1 MKLSKNLGR
10 IATTFLATAML
21 ASVAAVPAFA
31 DVDDLNVAEG
41 KVTIPVNLAVDST
54 ETTPAMSTVYTVG
67 YLGEGDVVHEGD
79 LKGQEGDIKGVAD
92 NSTDLTVSIAA
103 NTTPTPVSET
113 NYGIVSDNL
122 VLDFDTTA
130 FRERGPGIY
139 EYTLTETASTLPTGV
154 DADGP
159 FLLRVWV
166 VNEEKDG
173 QLTGELVVSGAELYA
188 QTGEGQYSED
198 KQDSIDKEYTTYSL
212 TLTKEI
218 AGKFASKNTP
228 FTFNI
233 TFQAPDGENYTGTF
247 YTAYSG
253 TASGDVSDVV
263 FNNGS
268 SESVTASLKHDGT
281 ITVTGIPSDF
291 TYTISETDAQGY
303 TTDIVVDDEQA
314 GDAADTEK
322 SVNGNMSDATTQD
335 DKAVNV
341 TFTNTSKNDSTV
353 ATGVMM
359 DIAPYALL
367 VVVAAAGCFVFLRKR
382 RED

>member
-79 LKGQEGDIKGVAD
+79 LKGQEGDIKDVAG

-113 NYGIVSDNL
+113 NCGIVSDNL

-130 FRERGPGIY
+130 FGDRGPGIY
-139 EYTLTETASTLPTGV
+139 EYTLTETANTLPTGV

-166 VNEEKDG
+166 VNANEDAPDG
-173 QLTGELVVSGAELYA
+173 TYEIAGAELYVKD
-188 QTGEGQYSED
+188 GDGYSNT

-212 TLTKEI
+212 TLTKKIDGLFASKDTPFEFVVQFTS
-218 AGKFASKNTP
+218 AEGYVGKFA
-228 FTFNI
+228 
-233 TFQAPDGENYTGTF
+233 YTYGGTQ
-247 YTAYSG
+247 
-253 TASGDVSDVV
+253 ASGSNGGDVTFDNETVD
-263 FNNGS
+263 NQETAN
-268 SESVTASLKHDGT
+268 VTLKHGA
-281 ITVTGIPSDF
+281 TVTFTGIPEDVALN
-291 TYTISETDAQGY
+291 IAENADGY
-303 TTDIVVDDEQA
+303 TAVITSNDTDDTTVKNSKTYM
-314 GDAADTEK
+314 GDMRVSGSGSNIE
-322 SVNGNMSDATTQD
+322 VEY
-335 DKAVNV
+335 V
-341 TFTNTSKNDSTV
+341 NTSDDDNIV

-367 VVVAAAGCFVFLRKR
+367 VVAAAAGCFVFLRKR

>member
-21 ASVAAVPAFA
+21 ASVSAIPAFA
-31 DVDDLNVAEG
+31 AVGDLSVAQG
-41 KVTIPVNLAVDST
+41 KVTIPVNLAVDNT
-54 ETTPAMSTVYTVG
+54 ETTPAMSTAYTVG
-67 YLGEGDVVHEGD
+67 YLGETEVVHEGD
-79 LKGQEGDIKGVAD
+79 LKGKEGDIKVVAD

-130 FRERGPGIY
+130 FGDRGPGIY
-139 EYTLTETASTLPTGV
+139 EYTLTETANTLPTGV

-166 VNEEKDG
+166 VNANEDAPDG
-173 QLTGELVVSGAELYA
+173 TYEIAGAELYVKD
-188 QTGEGQYSED
+188 GDGYSNT

-212 TLTKEI
+212 TLTKKI
-218 AGKFASKNTP
+218 DGLFASKNTP

-253 TASGDVSDVV
+253 TASGDVSDVE

-268 SESVTASLKHDGT
+268 SASVTPSLKHDGT

-291 TYTISETDAQGY
+291 TYTISETSADDY
-303 TTDIVVDDEQA
+303 TTDIVVDNKQA
-314 GDAADTEK
+314 GDVADTAK
-322 SVNGNMSDATTQD
+322 SVNGNMSDATAQD

-367 VVVAAAGCFVFLRKR
+367 VVAAAAGCFVFLRKR

>member
-1 MKLSKNLGR
+1 MKLNKTLGR

-21 ASVAAVPAFA
+21 ASVSAVPAFA
-31 DVDDLNVAEG
+31 AKNDLGVNQN
-41 KVTIPVNLAVDST
+41 KVTIPVKLAVDNT
-54 ETTPAMSTVYTVG
+54 ETTPAMSTEYTVG
-67 YLGEGDVVHEGD
+67 YLDAAAIEGD
-79 LKGQEGDIKGVAD
+79 LLGQASDIVINSSDLVAD
-92 NSTDLTVSIAA
+92 IMANSTPDNGTVSTNLELAF
-103 NTTPTPVSET
+103 NTE
-113 NYGIVSDNL
+113 
-122 VLDFDTTA
+122 A
-130 FRERGPGIY
+130 FNTVGRGPGIY
-139 EYTLTETASTLPTGV
+139 EYTLTEGSLPTGV

-188 QTGEGQYSED
+188 QTGDGQYSED

-212 TLTKEI
+212 TLTKKI
-218 AGKFASKNTP
+218 DGLFASKDTP

-233 TFQAPDGENYTGTF
+233 TFQAPDGETYTGTF

-263 FNNGS
+263 FSNGLS
-268 SESVTASLKHDGT
+268 ASVTPSLKHDGT

-291 TYTISETDAQGY
+291 TYTISETNAQGY
-303 TTDIVVDDEQA
+303 TTDIVVDNKQA
-314 GDAADTEK
+314 GDAADTAK
-322 SVNGNMSDATTQD
+322 SINGNMSDATTQD

-341 TFTNTSKNDSTV
+341 TFTNTSTNDSTV

>member
-1 MKLSKNLGR
+1 MKLNKTLGR

-21 ASVAAVPAFA
+21 ASVSAVPAFA
-31 DVDDLNVAEG
+31 AKHDLGVNQN
-41 KVTIPVNLAVDST
+41 KVTIPVKLAVDNT
-54 ETTPAMSTVYTVG
+54 ETTPAMSTEYTVG
-67 YLGEGDVVHEGD
+67 YLDAAAIEGD
-79 LKGQEGDIKGVAD
+79 LLGQASDIVINSSDLVAD
-92 NSTDLTVSIAA
+92 IMANSTPDNGTVSTNLELAF
-103 NTTPTPVSET
+103 NTE
-113 NYGIVSDNL
+113 
-122 VLDFDTTA
+122 A
-130 FRERGPGIY
+130 FNTVGRGPGIY

-173 QLTGELVVSGAELYA
+173 QLTGKLVVSGAELYA
-188 QTGEGQYSED
+188 QTAEGQYSED

-233 TFQAPDGENYTGTF
+233 TFQAPNGENYTGTF

-263 FNNGS
+263 FSNGLS
-268 SESVTASLKHDGT
+268 ASVTPSLKHNGT

-291 TYTISETDAQGY
+291 TYTISETSADGY
-303 TTDIVVDDEQA
+303 TTDIVVDNEQA
-314 GDAADTEK
+314 GDVADTAK
-322 SVNGNMSDATTQD
+322 SVNGNMSAATTQD

-341 TFTNTSKNDSTV
+341 TFTNTSTNDSTV

-367 VVVAAAGCFVFLRKR
+367 VVAAAAGCFVFLRKR

>member
-1 MKLSKNLGR
+1 MKLNKTLGR

-21 ASVAAVPAFA
+21 ASVSAVPAFA
-31 DVDDLNVAEG
+31 AKHDLGVNQN
-41 KVTIPVNLAVDST
+41 KVTIPVKLAVDNT
-54 ETTPAMSTVYTVG
+54 ETTPAMSTEYTVG
-67 YLGEGDVVHEGD
+67 YLDAAAIEGD
-79 LKGQEGDIKGVAD
+79 LLGQASDIVINSSDLVAD
-92 NSTDLTVSIAA
+92 IMANSTPDNGTVSTNLELAF
-103 NTTPTPVSET
+103 NTE
-113 NYGIVSDNL
+113 
-122 VLDFDTTA
+122 A
-130 FRERGPGIY
+130 FNTVGRGPGIY

-173 QLTGELVVSGAELYA
+173 QLTGKLVVSGAELYA
-188 QTGEGQYSED
+188 QTAEGQYSED

-233 TFQAPDGENYTGTF
+233 TFQAPNGENYTGTF

-253 TASGDVSDVV
+253 TASGDVPDVV
-263 FNNGS
+263 FSNGLS
-268 SESVTASLKHDGT
+268 ASVTPSLKHNGT

-291 TYTISETDAQGY
+291 TYTISETSADGY
-303 TTDIVVDDEQA
+303 TTDIVVDNEQA
-314 GDAADTEK
+314 GDVADTAK
-322 SVNGNMSDATTQD
+322 SVNGNMSAATTQD

-341 TFTNTSKNDSTV
+341 TFTNTSTNDSTV